1 FIKDTGKSDVIYTV
15 ETCVDLVTWQPV
27 TTGVVET
34 PLTGTL
40 VRVEATIPVNGRR
53 FCRLNVSK

>member
-1 FIKDTGKSDVIYTV
+1 
-15 ETCVDLVTWQPV
+15 V

-40 VRVEATIPVNGRR
+40 VRVVATIPVNGQR
-53 FCRLNVSK
+53 FCRLNVTK